1 MSVKLEDVYGVQ
13 TEKADNSCVTTLFVC
28 NGAPGVCLITVI
40 LKSQLMRDRV
50 WKNTVFKGYSKQK
63 WN

>member
-1 MSVKLEDVYGVQ
+1 MMSVKLEDVYGVQ

-50 WKNTVFKGYSKQK
+50 
-63 WN
+63 